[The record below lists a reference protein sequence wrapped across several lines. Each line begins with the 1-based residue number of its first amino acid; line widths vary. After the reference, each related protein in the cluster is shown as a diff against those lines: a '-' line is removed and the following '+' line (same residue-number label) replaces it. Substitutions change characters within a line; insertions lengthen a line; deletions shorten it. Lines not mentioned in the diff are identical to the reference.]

1 MFFLNFGMVLGPHHH
16 FFIACY
22 ILLSYLTR
30 TQSNLHIQHV
40 TFHLSKMSC
49 ALPSSLSALEILVKV
64 TMKNTSL
71 TTTLEEGYVYVPN
84 TKEGLSLWNCP
95 T

>member
-40 TFHLSKMSC
+40 TFHLSKMQNAKQGSGSYIQHFSF
-49 ALPSSLSALEILVKV
+49 LILNYV
-64 TMKNTSL
+64 TAFNNVVIIIIIIIL
-71 TTTLEEGYVYVPN
+71 L
-84 TKEGLSLWNCP
+84 
-95 T
+95 

>member
-1 MFFLNFGMVLGPHHH
+1 MASALN
-16 FFIACY
+16 
-22 ILLSYLTR
+22 LLVPRFS
-30 TQSNLHIQHV
+30 
-40 TFHLSKMSC
+40 FHLAKHFISHLTKKKNLILGTSSSWDSC